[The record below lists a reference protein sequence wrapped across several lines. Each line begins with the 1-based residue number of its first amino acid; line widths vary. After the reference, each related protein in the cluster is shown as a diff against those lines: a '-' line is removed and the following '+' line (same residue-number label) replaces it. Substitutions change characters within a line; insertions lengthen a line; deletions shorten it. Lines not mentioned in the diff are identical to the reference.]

1 MNYKVAKLPTPASF
15 FSHLVRTPAPAFK
28 RPRPPLEILTISPR
42 RSSLGYAGFPHSLL
56 SSLPFRVPAPKPA
69 GNWSPS
75 GHGLHLPEGSMI
87 PLGGLAQKPR
97 AKGIRAHPTPGW
109 GTPWP
114 RPAWGSRA
122 PPASRDA
129 RETLSDQAPE
139 CGAGVKPEGGASRH
153 FARPEAGARGR
164 GERGG
169 GRPATNPP
177 EGSLGS
183 PQEQQSVVVASL
195 GGSQEDRK
203 AGEPGAQSEMWG
215 SSRNLCSPEWPRASS
230 LGSSDRC
237 PHQNQLSAQTRRQRK
252 NHTSKLHELA
262 LLLPVALKTGIK
274 KLTKKEILLHV
285 LHYIQYLQRSI
296 DVAKALLKFHTTNGE
311 GGHGGCAGRNSASGA
326 MRRRHS
332 TPSSSPHSRKSRL
345 QGACR
350 KPRKKKLTGFSERQ
364 TRAQNPRRSLALDKP
379 KKWMTLSPEQQ
390 GRNAVGT
397 ATPSRCASSCCHP
410 KVASSLPQGDRK
422 GGQLTLLDMAENSI
436 HCDFSG
442 CCCRIGG
449 PGDGLYCA
457 FKAQQGAER
466 IHFLNRTQPHPRQK
480 LVFYDSSEE
489 LDKDSPDADPWLPAW
504 TPEGSP
510 HGSLLDLGPP
520 QIANWSVTGHPS
532 EILGFSPSLFSS
544 PGKLPPEQILEDG
557 TEFLTQDRRS
567 REGQQEILDGTAGRS
582 LGAWREVFPLQLAP
596 CIPSPTAL
604 FEEVWLD
611 PMPSLSDSMLEALQN
626 KEMPSEAP
634 EDAPDPHGLCQSSV
648 SLDHCYLSL
657 SENSKVPSSSS
668 SEDTDTESEWKQQ
681 EDTQADP
688 EGLPSSSDEDRD
700 CTWTPTRR
708 TTTLPTAGRKAKKGR
723 AGRGPTKPK
732 ENKKAPCQPQMKKKC
747 VNGFIMFCRMNR
759 KQYIRACPGTASTA
773 ATKELAQL
781 WRVMTQQERRPYCI
795 KARRFSLQHN
805 RIVKQDSSSSED
817 EDWGTPKPFLQFLA
831 KKAPRFPK
839 LAF

>member
-1 MNYKVAKLPTPASF
+1 M
-15 FSHLVRTPAPAFK
+15 
-28 RPRPPLEILTISPR
+28 
-42 RSSLGYAGFPHSLL
+42 
-56 SSLPFRVPAPKPA
+56 
-69 GNWSPS
+69 
-75 GHGLHLPEGSMI
+75 
-87 PLGGLAQKPR
+87 
-97 AKGIRAHPTPGW
+97 PG
-109 GTPWP
+109 
-114 RPAWGSRA
+114 
-122 PPASRDA
+122 
-129 RETLSDQAPE
+129 
-139 CGAGVKPEGGASRH
+139 
-153 FARPEAGARGR
+153 
-164 GERGG
+164 
-169 GRPATNPP
+169 
-177 EGSLGS
+177 
-183 PQEQQSVVVASL
+183 
-195 GGSQEDRK
+195 
-203 AGEPGAQSEMWG
+203 
-215 SSRNLCSPEWPRASS
+215 
-230 LGSSDRC
+230 C

-274 KLTKKEILLHV
+274 KLTKICKPWDEKTEAQKAKMKEILLHV

-311 GGHGGCAGRNSASGA
+311 GGRGGCAGRNSASGP

-350 KPRKKKLTGFSERQ
+350 KPRKKKLTGLSEHQ

-397 ATPSRCASSCCHP
+397 ATPSRCAGSCCHP
-410 KVASSLPQGDRK
+410 KVASSLPQDAAAVAESVARVMASIVPSRPSK
-422 GGQLTLLDMAENSI
+422 GPKGSI
-436 HCDFSG
+436 FST
-442 CCCRIGG
+442 G
-449 PGDGLYCA
+449 PSPIP
-457 FKAQQGAER
+457 E
-466 IHFLNRTQPHPRQK
+466 QK

-510 HGSLLDLGPP
+510 HAPGSLLDLGPP

-544 PGKLPPEQILEDG
+544 PGKLPPEQILEDS
-557 TEFLTQDRRS
+557 TEFLTQ
-567 REGQQEILDGTAGRS
+567 
-582 LGAWREVFPLQLAP
+582 
-596 CIPSPTAL
+596 AL

-668 SEDTDTESEWKQQ
+668 SEDTDTESGWKQQ

-688 EGLPSSSDEDRD
+688 EGLPSSSDEDGD

-817 EDWGTPKPFLQFLA
+817 EDWGTPKPFYQLLA
-831 KKAPRFPK
+831 EKARRSPD
-839 LAF
+839 LASQLPPQHY

>member
-1 MNYKVAKLPTPASF
+1 MVKQLPSDSALWQEFRKRQQPLPPPSRTWF
-15 FSHLVRTPAPAFK
+15 RTPAPAFK

-56 SSLPFRVPAPKPA
+56 SSLPFRVPAPKPP

-87 PLGGLAQKPR
+87 PLGGLAQEPR
-97 AKGIRAHPTPGW
+97 AKGIRAHPTPG
-109 GTPWP
+109 
-114 RPAWGSRA
+114 
-122 PPASRDA
+122 
-129 RETLSDQAPE
+129 
-139 CGAGVKPEGGASRH
+139 
-153 FARPEAGARGR
+153 
-164 GERGG
+164 
-169 GRPATNPP
+169 
-177 EGSLGS
+177 
-183 PQEQQSVVVASL
+183 
-195 GGSQEDRK
+195 
-203 AGEPGAQSEMWG
+203 
-215 SSRNLCSPEWPRASS
+215 
-230 LGSSDRC
+230 C

-311 GGHGGCAGRNSASGA
+311 GGRGGCAGRNSASGP
-326 MRRRHS
+326 MRGRHS

-410 KVASSLPQGDRK
+410 KIASSLPQGDRK

-557 TEFLTQDRRS
+557 TEFLTQVSEDVK
-567 REGQQEILDGTAGRS
+567 GC
-582 LGAWREVFPLQLAP
+582 LGLASHPLAFSVAPPPLQ
-596 CIPSPTAL
+596 
-604 FEEVWLD
+604 
-611 PMPSLSDSMLEALQN
+611 
-626 KEMPSEAP
+626 EMPSEAP

-668 SEDTDTESEWKQQ
+668 SEDTDTELGWKQQ

-688 EGLPSSSDEDRD
+688 EGLPSSSDEDGD

-708 TTTLPTAGRKAKKGR
+708 TTILPTAGRKAKKGR

-732 ENKKAPCQPQMKKKC
+732 ENKKAPCPPQMKKKC

-817 EDWGTPKPFLQFLA
+817 EDWGTPKPFYQLLA
-831 KKAPRFPK
+831 EKARRSPD
-839 LAF
+839 LASQLPPQHY